1 MSIEDMSADVIAA
14 CKDTWLRLMKT
25 YGELAERVI
34 DLSEES
40 PVVLEF
46 IAMMDGD
53 GNGAID
59 PIERK
64 NIACLIRYMHI
75 IDERSLQ
82 LMIAL
87 LTAMDM
93 DMSGT
98 MDEDELEMVTQ
109 VLENYSNGTKDEHHT
124 LDVIALRNAL
134 AVYS

>member
-1 MSIEDMSADVIAA
+1 MSIEDMSADVIAV

-25 YGELAERVI
+25 YGELADRVI
-34 DLSEES
+34 DLSEEN
-40 PVVLEF
+40 PVVIEF

-59 PIERK
+59 PMERK
-64 NIACLIRYMHI
+64 NIACLLRYMHI
-75 IDERSLQ
+75 IDEPSLR
-82 LMIAL
+82 LMINL
-87 LTAMDM
+87 LKAMDM

-98 MDEDELEMVTQ
+98 MDEDELDMVTQ
-109 VLENYSNGTKDEHHT
+109 VMENYSNGTKGESNT

>member
-75 IDERSLQ
+75 VDEK
-82 LMIAL
+82 IA
-87 LTAMDM
+87 D
-93 DMSGT
+93 
-98 MDEDELEMVTQ
+98 
-109 VLENYSNGTKDEHHT
+109 
-124 LDVIALRNAL
+124 
-134 AVYS
+134 

>member
-75 IDERSLQ
+75 IDERSLT